1 MCVEFVLYYFF
12 QQKKEIN
19 KLAVRCTDFLFV
31 VEILGCCG
39 RKPLPILTQML
50 IVSCNSSWLP
60 LRCSQLPFIC
70 CFSQTEVITNYIPC
84 CTQEVGHL
92 VFFSFISVL
101 EPKWKAGWRFGS
113 QLLIPYKP
121 ALLPWFAWVPW
132 ALSCE
137 TGVAW
142 PLLQFSDPCHLAVHS
157 WGLFNAN

>member
-1 MCVEFVLYYFF
+1 MVFYCLEHAKTHRSIVHFEKKGSLSHLNRVCVWSLFFYYFF

-31 VEILGCCG
+31 VEILGCWG
-39 RKPLPILTQML
+39 RKPLPILAQML

-92 VFFSFISVL
+92 VFFSFVSVL
-101 EPKWKAGWRFGS
+101 EPK
-113 QLLIPYKP
+113 
-121 ALLPWFAWVPW
+121 
-132 ALSCE
+132 
-137 TGVAW
+137 
-142 PLLQFSDPCHLAVHS
+142 
-157 WGLFNAN
+157 